1 MGGWQWGEEEGGSVG
16 AQRDSSLRSEW
27 HEGRRKGGTRTALTG
42 MTGGSATLRWE
53 WHEGS
58 GGNDTTGGAHLF
70 VLFVS
75 GGSCL
80 ELIRFGNRIR
90 EGLIDFVPEID

>member
-1 MGGWQWGEEEGGSVG
+1 MWG
-16 AQRDSSLRSEW
+16 
-27 HEGRRKGGTRTALTG
+27 
-42 MTGGSATLRWE
+42 GGSAALPNRHDGET
-53 WHEGS
+53 
-58 GGNDTTGGAHLF
+58 HLF

-90 EGLIDFVPEID
+90 AGLIDFVPEID